1 MFDPQAFLKFLLAL
15 LAMLNPLAAIPFFI
29 TLTESQT
36 AAQRKRTALIC
47 AGAVLLTL
55 LLMAAVGQEILSV
68 FGITIGAFRV
78 TGGLVLLLIAF
89 SMLNAQ
95 PHRFKHT
102 KEEAAQDPDQGNVAI
117 VPLAIPLLVGPG
129 SISLVIVTIHQF
141 NDWQGF
147 LMVICAAVLA
157 AALVWITLRF
167 ALPLEAL
174 LGQTGLNIVTRLM
187 GIILAAIAIELIATG
202 LLELLPGLGKKP

>member
-29 TLTESQT
+29 TLTEGQT
-36 AAQRKRTALIC
+36 AGQRKRTALIC
-47 AGAVLLTL
+47 ALAVLLTL
-55 LLMAAVGQEILSV
+55 LLMAAVGQEILDV
-68 FGITIGAFRV
+68 FGITIPAFRV

-95 PHRFKHT
+95 ANSFKHT
-102 KEEAAQDPDQGNVAI
+102 KEEAVPAQDQGNVAI

-129 SISLVIVTIHQF
+129 SISLVIVTMHQF

-147 LMVICAAVLA
+147 LMVISAALFA
-157 AALVWITLRF
+157 AALVWVTLHF
-167 ALPLEAL
+167 ALPLGAF
-174 LGQTGLNIVTRLM
+174 LGQTGLNVVTRLM
-187 GIILAAIAIELIATG
+187 GIILAAIAIELMATG